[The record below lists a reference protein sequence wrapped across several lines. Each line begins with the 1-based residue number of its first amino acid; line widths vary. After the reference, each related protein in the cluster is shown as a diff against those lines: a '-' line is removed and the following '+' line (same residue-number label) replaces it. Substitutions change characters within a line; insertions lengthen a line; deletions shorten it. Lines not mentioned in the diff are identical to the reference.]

1 MNIEDK
7 IILVVDDDA
16 SNRELVISTMMKYS
30 SSLKVYSASNGHQVF
45 DILAKKNVD
54 IIILDWDMPE
64 MDGFMTLKKLKSLV
78 EYKEIPVLMYTGVM
92 TATENLTAALKEG
105 AADFIRKPV
114 EPIEII
120 ARVKSVLKLKDSFDT
135 KMKLEIENADLKRK
149 ILENE
154 ISTLRE
160 QLNTYLLQ
168 LLHKNKI
175 LGIIKTQLETSD
187 FRNHVESV
195 NNLIERELNS
205 ESYWEEFFIKLKSFD
220 KDFINKLLQKFP
232 DLSPGEIKLCSL
244 LRLGI
249 SSKDI
254 AIILNVNAASI
265 DKNRYRLRKK
275 LNLETDQN
283 LDQLILTL

>member
-1 MNIEDK
+1 MMEEK

-16 SNRELVISTMMKYS
+16 SNRELVVSTIMKYS
-30 SSLKVYSASNGHQVF
+30 SSFKVYSASDGNQVF
-45 DILAKKNVD
+45 DILAKKKVD
-54 IIILDWDMPE
+54 IIILDWEMPKL
-64 MDGFMTLKKLKSLV
+64 DGFATLKQLKSL
-78 EYKEIPVLMYTGVM
+78 EQCKEIPVLMYTGVM
-92 TATENLTAALKEG
+92 TATENLIAALEHG

-120 ARVKSVLKLKDSFDT
+120 ARVQSVLNLKDHFDA
-135 KMKLEIENADLKRK
+135 KIKLEIENADLKSK

-154 ISTLRE
+154 INTLRE

-175 LGIIKTQLETSD
+175 LGIIKTQLESTE
-187 FRNHVESV
+187 FRNNIESV
-195 NNLIERELNS
+195 KNLIERELNS

-283 LDQLILTL
+283 LDQLILSL

>member
-1 MNIEDK
+1 MKIEDK

-16 SNRELVISTMMKYS
+16 SNRELVVSTMMKYS
-30 SSLKVYSASNGHQVF
+30 SSFKVYSASNGLQVF
-45 DILAKKNVD
+45 EILAKKSVD

-64 MDGFMTLKKLKSLV
+64 MDGFTTLKKLKSIA

-92 TATENLTAALKEG
+92 TATENLTSALREG

-120 ARVKSVLKLKDSFDT
+120 ARIQSVLKLKDNFEA
-135 KMKLEIENADLKRK
+135 KMRLEVENAALKSK

-175 LGIIKTQLETSD
+175 LGIIKTQLENND
-187 FRNHVESV
+187 FRNHIESV
-195 NNLIERELNS
+195 HNLIERELNS

-283 LDQLILTL
+283 LDQLILSL